1 MGAYFYRRLNRRF
14 GLPPVL
20 PPVRFT
26 AGFTAGSVYRRFYRQ
41 FHRHGFL
48 AGSLAFWLPRHH
60 TLLLSCINI
69 SAARGWVGPWV
80 NLPLFAQ
87 SGVSEVLGE
96 FTAFF
101 HPCHSHLDNN
111 SRTIN
116 PPVETELLPRPHHSS
131 LLL

>member
-1 MGAYFYRRLNRRF
+1 MG
-14 GLPPVL
+14 
-20 PPVRFT
+20 T
-26 AGFTAGSVYRRFYRQ
+26 
-41 FHRHGFL
+41 HRSAL
-48 AGSLAFWLPRHH
+48 SLQLGRVVADLDTPF
-60 TLLLSCINI
+60 SFK
-69 SAARGWVGPWV
+69 WV
-80 NLPLFAQ
+80 NLLLFAQ

-101 HPCHSHLDNN
+101 YPCHSHLDNN